1 MATTQ
6 CALALLSALR
16 ASVTSTVALEAPAA
30 RAATT
35 FAFAA
40 ATMPSSPRIWLA
52 ATMDWDQS
60 ECPGCLARDERPS
73 QVRPGPSYFLRGKDS
88 SWSSRQL
95 ERLPLSW
102 HPCFWTAFSKSKRAF
117 QRSKCLSRA
126 GLAA

>member
-40 ATMPSSPRIWLA
+40 ATMPSSPRI
-52 ATMDWDQS
+52 
-60 ECPGCLARDERPS
+60 
-73 QVRPGPSYFLRGKDS
+73 
-88 SWSSRQL
+88 
-95 ERLPLSW
+95 
-102 HPCFWTAFSKSKRAF
+102 
-117 QRSKCLSRA
+117 
-126 GLAA
+126 